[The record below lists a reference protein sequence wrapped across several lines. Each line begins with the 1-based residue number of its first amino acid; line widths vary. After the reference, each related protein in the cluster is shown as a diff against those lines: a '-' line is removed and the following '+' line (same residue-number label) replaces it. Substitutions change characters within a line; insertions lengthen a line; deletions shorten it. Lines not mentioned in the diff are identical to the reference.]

1 MKTNTIE
8 SAKYTNP
15 PIITRTITVIIPFPK
30 DIFLI
35 SKYIRKPISTNGI
48 QLPGYLIKQIGDLH
62 ITAYKIGRS
71 MKRWRTQ
78 S

>member
-35 SKYIRKPISTNGI
+35 SKYIRKPISTNGMF
-48 QLPGYLIKQIGDLH
+48 LIEFPIKSVYFLAH
-62 ITAYKIGRS
+62 IPWNRKSA
-71 MKRWRTQ
+71 M
-78 S
+78 